1 MSAVAQEQAVPAQ
14 VMQAQVLI
22 VGAGPVGVTLGNLLG
37 TYGISTLLIE
47 RNLDVLDYPRAVGID
62 DEALRTFQS
71 AGMADA
77 IVRDVIQNVP
87 MRMYTA
93 DRRCFAEIQPTTRE
107 FGWYRRN
114 LFSQPLGEATLRL
127 GLRRFD
133 HVSLRSGVEL
143 LDLVQD
149 EEGVQAS
156 IIDEHGAQR
165 TLRAQYVVG
174 CDGGRSTVREKILKL
189 PYEGK
194 THPAKWVVIECDG
207 DPLDAPYTALHC
219 EPQRPYVCLALPYGV
234 RRWEF
239 MLFPGEDGEQMLA
252 PEKVRELL
260 REHVRDV
267 DALNIIRARVYTHN
281 SRVAGSLVCGRI
293 CLAGDAAH
301 ITPPWIGQGLNAGLR
316 DAFNLAWKLAWVLQ
330 GRMKPELLASY
341 HEERHAH
348 VKAMI
353 DLADLFG
360 AVLSQKNRLLAWCR
374 DKFFLAI
381 KDIPRVRDYVLQM
394 KFKPMPS
401 FSSQAV
407 MQDDARNRND
417 LVGRMFLQS
426 LVENGAGEV
435 MRLDD
440 LCGGRFVLLSWRCD
454 VLAAA
459 EPGLRSRMQAFGCD
473 YLQGVRSRSG
483 PRGQVLAGSGVVV
496 QDYENKLNAWFKEK
510 GVDWVLLRPDRFIAA
525 AGRAG
530 DAPQVVAR
538 YLDQVAA

>member
-1 MSAVAQEQAVPAQ
+1 MSAGA
-14 VMQAQVLI
+14 QAQVLI
-22 VGAGPVGVTLGNLLG
+22 VGAGPVGVTLANLLG
-37 TYGISTLLIE
+37 TYGIATLVIE

-62 DEALRTFQS
+62 DEALRTFQA

-114 LFSQPLGEATLRL
+114 LFSQPLGEATLRQ
-127 GLRRFD
+127 GLQRFP
-133 HVSLRSGVEL
+133 HVELRSGVEL
-143 LDLVQD
+143 RDLVQD
-149 EEGVQAS
+149 DQGVLATIVDARGMQ
-156 IIDEHGAQR
+156 D
-165 TLRAQYVVG
+165 TLRAQYAVG

-219 EPQRPYVCLALPYGV
+219 EPRRPYVCLALPYGV

-260 REHVRDV
+260 HEHVADV
-267 DALNIIRARVYTHN
+267 ESLNIIRARVYTHN
-281 SRVAGSLVCGRI
+281 SRVAGALVCGRI

-316 DAFNLAWKLAWVLQ
+316 DAFNLGWKLAWILQ

-353 DLADLFG
+353 ALADLFG

-381 KDIPRVRDYVLQM
+381 KDIARVRDYILQM

-401 FSSQAV
+401 FRSQAV
-407 MQDDARNRND
+407 IQGDPRSRSD

-435 MRLDD
+435 VRLDD
-440 LCGGRFVLLSWRCD
+440 LCGSRFTLLSWRSD
-454 VLAAA
+454 VLAGADL
-459 EPGLRSRMQAFGCD
+459 ELRRRMEAFGCD
-473 YLQGVRSRSG
+473 YLQGARSRSG
-483 PRGQVLAGSGVVV
+483 QRGQPPTGAGVVI
-496 QDYENKLNAWFKEK
+496 QDYENRLNAWFKEK

-525 AGRAG
+525 AGRAE
-530 DAPQVVAR
+530 DAPAVMAR
-538 YLDQVAA
+538 YLDRVAA